1 MITTKTLIKG
11 GRVLDPASGFDRI
24 ADILVIGKTIVAVG
38 NNLPD
43 GEIVVDARG
52 KTVVPGLID
61 IHVHLRDPGLT
72 YKEDLISG
80 TKAAAHGGFTSIAC
94 MPNTIPVLD
103 TSEQVRNLVKRA
115 RQEAVVNVFPVAAV
129 TQGSEGRILTDFQ
142 ALKEAGAV
150 ALSDDGKV
158 VQNSELMYRA
168 LLKGRDLGLPISQ
181 HAEDSYLSANTVVN
195 EGIVSAKLGVKGDP
209 DISESL
215 IVGRDI
221 ELAAYTGGHVHIGHI
236 STARAVAMV
245 RRAKAKGIR
254 VTAEV
259 TPHHLLLTEE
269 DVLKIGVNGKMRP
282 PLRKREDVEELR
294 RALADGTIDAIA
306 SDHAPHA
313 LSEKEIDITYA
324 ANGIVG
330 LETAVGLILT
340 FLVHPGLLKLAD
352 AIAAWTYKPA
362 QIFNLQEKGRINA
375 GYDADITIID
385 LNKKWKV
392 DADQFY
398 SKGKNTPFNGWEL
411 TGKPVLT
418 MVAGKIVWSEKE
430 GFVHGVFA

>member
-24 ADILVIGKTIVAVG
+24 TDVLVMGKTVVAVG
-38 NNLPD
+38 NNLPE

-52 KTVVPGLID
+52 KIVVPGLID

-80 TKAAAHGGFTSIAC
+80 TRAAAHGGFTSIAC

-115 RQEAVVNVFPVAAV
+115 RQEALVNVFPVAAV

-142 ALKEAGAV
+142 ALRDAGAV

-158 VQNSELMYRA
+158 IQNSELMYRA
-168 LLKGRDLGLPISQ
+168 LLKGKDLGLPISQ

-195 EGIVSAKLGVKGDP
+195 EGTVSAKLGVKGDP
-209 DISESL
+209 AISEGL

-221 ELAAYTGGHVHIGHI
+221 ELAACTEGHVHIGHI

-245 RRAKAKGIR
+245 RQAKAMGIR

-294 RALADGTIDAIA
+294 RALADGTIDVIA

-362 QIFNLQEKGRINA
+362 QIFNLYGKGRINA

-385 LNKKWKV
+385 LHKKWKV
-392 DADQFY
+392 DVDEFY

-418 MVAGKIVWSEKE
+418 MVGGKIVWSEE
-430 GFVHGVFA
+430 GGIC